1 MDKFSIILPAA
12 GQSAR
17 FGGSRGKLL
26 ELLAGEAVLRHS
38 ARAFLQR
45 CDVASIVIPAPSD
58 DFSILAG
65 ALGDDARDPRL
76 RFCRGGDCRAQS
88 VRNGLQAAPPEIG
101 WIAIHDAARPLVSQE
116 LIDRTFAA
124 AVAHGAAVPAMP
136 VSLTIKQATG
146 PLPAKV
152 QRTIPREGLWAMQT
166 PQAMRRADLMAAFES
181 CTLPLAQMT
190 DDAQVMELS
199 GGEIWLVEGDEQNL
213 KITTRTD
220 LGIAE
225 LIMADRSAP
234 AKP

>member
-1 MDKFSIILPAA
+1 MNMFSIILPAA

-45 CDVASIVIPAPSD
+45 SDVASIIIPAPSD
-58 DFSILAG
+58 DFSILAN
-65 ALGDDARDPRL
+65 AFGDDARDPRV

-88 VRNGLQAAPPEIG
+88 VLKGLQEVSAETE
-101 WIAIHDAARPLVSQE
+101 WVAIHDAARPLVSQE

-124 AVAHGAAVPAMP
+124 AVAHGGAVPALA
-136 VSLTIKQATG
+136 VASTIKQAAG

-152 QRTIPREGLWAMQT
+152 ERTIPRQGLWAMQT
-166 PQAMRRADLMAAFES
+166 PQAMRRAELLSAFET
-181 CTLPLAQMT
+181 CPLPLAQVT
-190 DDAQVMELS
+190 DDAQVMEL
-199 GGEIWLVEGDEQNL
+199 GGREIWLVQGEEQNL

-220 LGIAE
+220 LAIAE
-225 LIMADRSAP
+225 MILADRSAR
-234 AKP
+234 ARF